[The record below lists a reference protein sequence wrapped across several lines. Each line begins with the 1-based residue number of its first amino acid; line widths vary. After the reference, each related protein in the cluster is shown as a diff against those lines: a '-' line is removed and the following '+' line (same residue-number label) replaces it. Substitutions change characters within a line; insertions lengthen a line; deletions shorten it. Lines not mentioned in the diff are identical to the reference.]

1 MSTVP
6 EIDYS
11 FNFKFNLHKSIIPIG
26 IDDHDY
32 DRLKTVYGVS
42 DEWMK
47 QTVESI
53 SASNK
58 EHAEILAKKFDFE
71 QLNKKP
77 LKIVFFGDSI
87 TSDRQSYFNIMKI
100 ALQNCQNVNL
110 VDMSI
115 SAHKSTD
122 LFTALYPNMVGEHAD
137 IAHIMIGTNDVRQMD
152 DDQRLHHTGPEEY
165 EKNVSYVV
173 SELVKDGTKV
183 IITTM
188 PPYSTEKSSVCFAE
202 NRALFLEEGR
212 QLYNGILARVA
223 EKYNVFLN
231 KMDERYAAYTP
242 EELTLDDGIHLNA
255 IGQDILA
262 EGVVESILTL
272 IK

>member
-1 MSTVP
+1 MSNVP
-6 EIDYS
+6 EIDYA

-26 IDDHDY
+26 IDDYDY

-47 QTVESI
+47 QTVEAI

-58 EHAEILAKKFDFE
+58 EHAEILAKKFDLE

-77 LKIVFFGDSI
+77 VKIVFFGDSI
-87 TSDRQSYFNIMKI
+87 TSDRQSYFNIMKV
-100 ALQNCQNVNL
+100 ALQDCQNVNL

-152 DDQRLHHTGPEEY
+152 DDKRLHHTGPEEY
-165 EKNVSYVV
+165 EKNVRYVV

-188 PPYSTEKSSVCFAE
+188 PPYSREKSSVVFAE
-202 NRALFLEEGR
+202 NRALFLEESR

-223 EKYNVFLN
+223 KDCNVVLN
-231 KMDERYAAYTP
+231 EMDARYAAYTP

-262 EGVVESILTL
+262 EGVVEAIIDL